1 MVPPPERVGGEGS
14 VDIIKQEE
22 TVVVAAVAAATPTMA
37 PMVSRRT
44 ARILD
49 DKGTGDAY
57 N

>member
-14 VDIIKQEE
+14 VYIKQEE
-22 TVVVAAVAAATPTMA
+22 TVVVAAVAAATPTVA